1 MQDYINDQSK
11 TVVIKANK
19 ITARVLAKALKAV
32 LASMTRGKA
41 PANTRT
47 KYRGKQRVDQLV
59 KQGDGI
65 SNIEITDANIKAFEP
80 VARKYGIE
88 YALQKDD
95 SESPPKWLVF
105 FKPRDADALTAA
117 FKEFTAKTL
126 KHSKQKKPSL
136 LGRLKEAKELAA
148 KMISDK
154 VRNKDRGMEL

>member
-19 ITARVLAKALKAV
+19 ITAKVLAKALRAV
-32 LASMTRGKA
+32 LAKMNKSKA
-41 PANTRT
+41 PPNTRV
-47 KYRGKQRVDQLV
+47 KHKGKQRVDQLV
-59 KQGDGI
+59 KQGDGVT
-65 SNIEITDANIKAFEP
+65 NIEITDANIKAFEP
-80 VARKYGIE
+80 IARKYGIE

-126 KHSKQKKPSL
+126 KRNKQKKPSL
-136 LGRLKEAKELAA
+136 LGRLKEAKELAT